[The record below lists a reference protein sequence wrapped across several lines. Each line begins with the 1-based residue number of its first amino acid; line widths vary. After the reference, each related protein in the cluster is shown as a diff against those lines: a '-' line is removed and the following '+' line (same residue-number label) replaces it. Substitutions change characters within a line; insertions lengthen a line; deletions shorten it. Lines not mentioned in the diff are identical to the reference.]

1 MKPRALKA
9 DPTMMAQ
16 KTARSIPSTANY
28 GKPGIASSLV
38 VALFV
43 SIFPWW
49 VFRGAEYIDRENNLF
64 FIDRLAN
71 KLYWFDFD
79 SLLSKIMNEW
89 GWNFLLLISVE
100 NLGLSG
106 AQILGLIAF
115 VSFLVASFF
124 IVRGRQP
131 GYAFLLFNPLFIDF
145 VVSQSRLALTM
156 SILTVGYLLYKRGSR
171 AFIAPLV
178 IAPFIHTS
186 SILFIF
192 LIGVALIF
200 QNYVPARTSLRF
212 FIATTTGL
220 IISIL
225 TGPLLVTVL
234 SSLEDR
240 RVNYEDMNS
249 PLIYTLFWI
258 CLYFYYFLINF
269 ATNSAK
275 TDVFYISVSVLSI
288 VVFGLVFGGY
298 PIRFVA
304 ACFPFIVS
312 SFFELPGRFRH
323 LIFIYYFAMT
333 FALWFFWLV

>member
-1 MKPRALKA
+1 
-9 DPTMMAQ
+9 MMAQ

-145 VVSQSRLALTM
+145 VVSQSRLTLTM